1 VIVEKR
7 FWIKESD
14 GIKCALSYSDP
25 RSTKG
30 FCTRL
35 GGTLVEKLSVEHELD
50 GDLMSVVYRTEN
62 VELPFRVLVVRGG
75 EAVELLRCETHKIAN
90 EVAKALGHCY
100 SVVYVT
106 KNEEN

>member
-1 VIVEKR
+1 MIIKKR

-14 GIKCALSYSDP
+14 GIECALSYPDP

-30 FCTRL
+30 FHTRL
-35 GGTLVEKLSVEHELD
+35 GGDLVEKLTIEHELE
-50 GDLMSVVYRTEN
+50 GDVMSVIRRTSN
-62 VELPFRVLVVRGG
+62 VDLPFKVFVVRKG
-75 EAVELLRCETHKIAN
+75 EAVEILRCVDHKTAN

-106 KNEEN
+106 RDV